1 MKRYNF
7 VLILLMMVVGFWLIL
22 NEDYSIYNIGVG
34 FIIGIFTLFIT
45 QLYVV
50 DSEIPDIQLK
60 LVANLL
66 VYLLYVFMQIF
77 VSSFN
82 IVKSIVKNQSNVDR
96 VIIDLPTE
104 YGLINAI
111 ICNTITLTPGTITL
125 EMNDKKAEILVLNPE
140 KKPPDLL
147 KKEIEK
153 SFGRLK
159 NL

>member
-7 VLILLMMVVGFWLIL
+7 VLLLLLMVVGFWLIL
-22 NEDYSIYNIGVG
+22 NEDYSIYNIGIG

-66 VYLLYVFMQIF
+66 IYFFHVFAQIF
-77 VSSFN
+77 LSSFKV
-82 IVKSIVKNQSNVDR
+82 VKSIVKNKSNVDR
-96 VIIDLPTE
+96 VVIELPTE

-125 EMNDKKAEILVLNPE
+125 EMKDKKAEILVLNPDE
-140 KKPPDLL
+140 KSLEVL
-147 KKEIEK
+147 KKEIER
-153 SFGRLK
+153 SFRRLK
-159 NL
+159 DL

>member
-7 VLILLMMVVGFWLIL
+7 VLLLLLMVVGFWLVL
-22 NEDYSIYNIGVG
+22 NEDYSIENIGIA
-34 FIIGIFTLFIT
+34 FLIGIFTLFIT

-50 DSEIPDIQLK
+50 DSEIPDIKLK

-66 VYLLYVFMQIF
+66 IYFLYVFGQVF

-82 IVKSIVKNQSNVDR
+82 LVRSILKNQSNVDR
-96 VIIDLPTE
+96 VTIDLPTK

-125 EMNDKKAEILVLNPE
+125 EIDDYKAEIIVLNPD
-140 KKPPDLL
+140 KKPPEQL
-147 KKEIEK
+147 KEEIEK
-153 SFGRLK
+153 SFWRLRD
-159 NL
+159 L